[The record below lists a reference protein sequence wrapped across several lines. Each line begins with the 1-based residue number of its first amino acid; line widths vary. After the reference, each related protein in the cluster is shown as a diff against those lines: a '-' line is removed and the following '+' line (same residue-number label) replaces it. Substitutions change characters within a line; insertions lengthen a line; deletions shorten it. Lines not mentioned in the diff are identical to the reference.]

1 MFPKLECCC
10 FVAMTL
16 CMLREGNHGVSDSVH
31 VHQRYP
37 RYLDRLRCGAGPGRE
52 LWGSSTFFA
61 LCIYPFHHVAG
72 AIAIAIAIAPVS
84 VSVAIVS
91 SPNQFHLSRQPTRS
105 YESAANLP
113 PQSPIARHRQ
123 TCPILQTTKARP
135 HPASPLGLFPP
146 PLTTT
151 RKSSRPSLPFRALD
165 SLTAACRMHPMLT
178 RPRLSSSPNSDFY
191 NENGFQ
197 KVSRRLREEPLI
209 PLGCIATVAAF
220 TGAYRAMRRGDH
232 QQVQRMFRARVA
244 AQAFTVI
251 AMVAGS
257 WYYAA
262 DRQKQKELWKLK
274 EQQDAEEKR
283 QKWIRELEVRDAED
297 KALQERLEKRKRKK
311 AERDSAA
318 GASDGV
324 AAQAQAAYADAK
336 EKASSLAGDVAPEDP
351 TKSNTTGVRESLPTW
366 LGGSKGADGSSRDK
380 N

>member
-1 MFPKLECCC
+1 MP
-10 FVAMTL
+10 
-16 CMLREGNHGVSDSVH
+16 DSTDN
-31 VHQRYP
+31 QGSAP
-37 RYLDRLRCGAGPGRE
+37 PG
-52 LWGSSTFFA
+52 L
-61 LCIYPFHHVAG
+61 
-72 AIAIAIAIAPVS
+72 
-84 VSVAIVS
+84 
-91 SPNQFHLSRQPTRS
+91 
-105 YESAANLP
+105 
-113 PQSPIARHRQ
+113 
-123 TCPILQTTKARP
+123 
-135 HPASPLGLFPP
+135 
-146 PLTTT
+146 
-151 RKSSRPSLPFRALD
+151 SSRPLP
-165 SLTAACRMHPMLT
+165 
-178 RPRLSSSPNSDFY
+178 SSFDDNADFY

>member
-1 MFPKLECCC
+1 M
-10 FVAMTL
+10 
-16 CMLREGNHGVSDSVH
+16 S
-31 VHQRYP
+31 
-37 RYLDRLRCGAGPGRE
+37 
-52 LWGSSTFFA
+52 
-61 LCIYPFHHVAG
+61 
-72 AIAIAIAIAPVS
+72 
-84 VSVAIVS
+84 
-91 SPNQFHLSRQPTRS
+91 
-105 YESAANLP
+105 
-113 PQSPIARHRQ
+113 
-123 TCPILQTTKARP
+123 
-135 HPASPLGLFPP
+135 HPADADEASPVFV
-146 PLTTT
+146 
-151 RKSSRPSLPFRALD
+151 
-165 SLTAACRMHPMLT
+165 
-178 RPRLSSSPNSDFY
+178 PNSDFY

-209 PLGCIATVAAF
+209 PIGCIATVAAF

-297 KALQERLEKRKRKK
+297 KALQERLEKRRKKK

-318 GASDGV
+318 GTPDGV
-324 AAQAQAAYADAK
+324 AAQAQAAFNDTK
-336 EKASSLAGDVAPEDP
+336 EKARSLAGDVAPEGS
-351 TKSNTTGVRESLPTW
+351 KSNASGVRESLPAW
-366 LGGSKGADGSSRDK
+366 LGGSKSTEGSSRDK